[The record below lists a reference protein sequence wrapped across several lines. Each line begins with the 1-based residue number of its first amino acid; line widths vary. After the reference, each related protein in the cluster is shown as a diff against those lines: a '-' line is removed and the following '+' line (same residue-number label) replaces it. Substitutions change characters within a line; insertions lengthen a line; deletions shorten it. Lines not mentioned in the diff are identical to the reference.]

1 MTLLPFGFLTPFA
14 HRAFLGA
21 CVSRMI
27 NQNCIKNVL
36 VYIVATALFR

>member
-1 MTLLPFGFLTPFA
+1 MTLLPFGFLTPFV

-27 NQNCIKNVL
+27 NQGCIKSILVL
-36 VYIVATALFR
+36 IVATALFC